1 MRITESTLRKIIRE
15 ELDAAMSEQDM
26 KIGSMEGDLDPEFT
40 RRLNRVSRATR
51 MILRRAGMAEKDL
64 SPVQVE
70 ALPNLAARVADG
82 ELSPEK
88 AADHLRDA
96 KRPMQE
102 AVENEMLFNLVKDA
116 GIPMM
121 NVDRKAFFN
130 FLRARDLTS
139 AAAIEDN
146 RGMIVAWLR
155 RNR

>member
-1 MRITESTLRKIIRE
+1 
-15 ELDAAMSEQDM
+15 
-26 KIGSMEGDLDPEFT
+26 
-40 RRLNRVSRATR
+40 
-51 MILRRAGMAEKDL
+51 
-64 SPVQVE
+64 
-70 ALPNLAARVADG
+70 
-82 ELSPEK
+82 
-88 AADHLRDA
+88 
-96 KRPMQE
+96 
-102 AVENEMLFNLVKDA
+102 VKDA